1 MRRELGHDLEVL
13 RQTSDRKLEEMERAN
28 RKLMDQLHEDKKE
41 LARLKEVSTSI
52 FDYKEGIFGWTGS
65 PLGLGGHANWCF
77 IFLDHCKQFSELWF
91 GRPNRS

>member
-52 FDYKEGIFGWTGS
+52 FDYKEGNSLVNFGLVVPTGV
-65 PLGLGGHANWCF
+65 
-77 IFLDHCKQFSELWF
+77 EV
-91 GRPNRS
+91 